1 MKLLK
6 VTLLFILFAPL
17 FVQAQAVDKS
27 ILSDIKKAQ
36 QALKS
41 AQDKVAAERAA
52 IAKKLSVLQRQVLT
66 QREKTAVVRRAQDE
80 NTLGLTQL
88 QQRIDG
94 WRAQHNFQQNLIN
107 RFIRQ
112 QDLPVPEKTGSLGSI
127 LRHSETLLAQL
138 SPTFNPQA
146 VITESGVIEQADVL
160 ALGPVM
166 LFVNGEQ
173 AGLLESGNNGLKISL
188 SLEGASRQS
197 LLDLAKTGRGSISFD
212 PSNSKAIA
220 MARQHE
226 SAIEHISK
234 GGLWAIP
241 ILFFALFALVIAIAK
256 SWQLFRLPKIQLLP
270 GSKLAEWISQKDLN
284 QDNSLDGMQAS
295 LMQIA
300 RQEPNIAHRDDLLF
314 NQLQL
319 SKYRLERWL
328 GAIAVVASI
337 SPLLGLLGTVSG
349 MIETF
354 KMMTLFG
361 SGDPEVVSGGI
372 AQALITTELGLV
384 VAIPALILNA
394 LLSRRAKNYYQQL
407 ESFALQISQLSESN
421 IKPLHSSEHE
431 KPVRAAGAC

>member
-6 VTLLFILFAPL
+6 ITVLFILLAPQ
-17 FVQAQAVDKS
+17 FVQAQALDKS
-27 ILSDIKKAQ
+27 ILSDIKKSQ
-36 QALKS
+36 QTLKN
-41 AQDKVAAERAA
+41 AQDKVAAERAV
-52 IAKKLSVLQRQVLT
+52 IAKKLSALQRQVLT
-66 QREKTAVVRRAQDE
+66 LRDKTAVVRRLQDE

-107 RFIRQ
+107 RFTRQ
-112 QDLPVPEKTGSLGSI
+112 QNLPVSEKRASLNSI
-127 LRHSETLLAQL
+127 LQHGEKLLAQL
-138 SPTFNPQA
+138 SPVFSQQV
-146 VITESGVIEQADVL
+146 VITESGVIEPADVL
-160 ALGPVM
+160 SLGPVM
-166 LFVNGEQ
+166 FYVNGEQ
-173 AGLLESGNNGLKISL
+173 AGLLESGNNGLKVSL
-188 SLEGASRQS
+188 PLEGASRQS
-197 LLDLAKTGRGSISFD
+197 LLELARTGQGSISFD

-220 MARQHE
+220 MAKQHE

-241 ILFFALFALVIAIAK
+241 ILFFALFALIIAIAK

-270 GSKLAEWISQKDLN
+270 STKLGEWISQKGEKQDTNLN
-284 QDNSLDGMQAS
+284 GMQAS

-300 RQEPNIAHRDDLLF
+300 RDEPNIAHRDDLLF
-314 NQLQL
+314 NQLQH

-421 IKPLHSSEHE
+421 IKLMHSREHD
-431 KPVRAAGAC
+431 KSAKASTC